1 MDVSRLREL
10 TQQQMKYQHA
20 DYARRNGCFPF
31 KGIDTLK
38 DASFGLYYYSVEMDI
53 SRLRELTHYFS
64 RLPMLQEPSR
74 NGCFPF
80 KGIETLFHFL
90 FRVFCPQ

>member
-38 DASFGLYYYSVEMDI
+38 DASFGLYYYSVEIDA
-53 SRLRELTHYFS
+53 SRLRELTHSSLIIF
-64 RLPMLQEPSR
+64 RITLPRR
-74 NGCFPF
+74 NGYFPF
-80 KGIETLFHFL
+80 KGIDTLF
-90 FRVFCPQ
+90 